1 MFTFREIIFSV
12 IVVLDEENGDGP
24 EEEAGDEGD
33 AVKDSLHVTLD
44 QTEQAVALRHLA
56 DQFFALGNL
65 DIEKLVII
73 MNDIKIK
80 TNLTT
85 LKRTITKLTTLKS
98 RFYLPNGCNV
108 RM

>member
-1 MFTFREIIFSV
+1 LFTFREIIFSV

-65 DIEKLVII
+65 DIEKLEIR
-73 MNDIKIK
+73 MNDNKIDHIEESDNK
-80 TNLTT
+80 IDSIEEQILLTKW
-85 LKRTITKLTTLKS
+85 L
-98 RFYLPNGCNV
+98 
-108 RM
+108 